1 MTIDLN
7 DPRWTAYALGEL
19 DDARD
24 RQELESV
31 LKESSEARE
40 FVEQIRHEAALLTE
54 ALRAEPCVSL
64 SNEQRNRIASRI
76 ARKPRF
82 RMRPAW
88 IAAAS
93 CAGVALALWII
104 TYELRKENRPDLRKT
119 VGVTQPV
126 GTSAPRGGEQT
137 AVQPQGAPAAQT
149 QPQTAAVPDSTKAH
163 AGTTSPPVEPQRSQM
178 ARLIGI
184 VKDPAGAVI
193 PGAVVRVTNDS
204 TGATKQSTTNEK
216 GEFLFGSLSPGTHTL
231 TAQMPGFTTERIT
244 QMGLAASESRT
255 MDLRLQVGQVAE
267 ALSVTGAVP
276 PMQTALSAVGQRAR
290 PQDATAAGRA
300 MTTEFAT
307 IQTVDGQAKEAANP
321 VLKDRRGG
329 AFNTEAY
336 DYISDNPFLDVS
348 QNPLSTF
355 SIDVDTASYSNV
367 RRFLN
372 SGRLPPK
379 DAVRIEELLNYFEY
393 DYQAPAGGK
402 PFSPNFEITEAPW
415 KPEHR
420 LLRIGLKA
428 RDIARNGRPPGN
440 LVFLLDV
447 SGSMDEPN
455 KLPLV
460 KQSMLLLLD
469 QLTEKDRVAI
479 VVYAGTSGLVL
490 PSTSGSQKQKI
501 RDAIDGLEAGGSTN
515 GASGIQLAYQTA
527 QENFIPSGVNRI
539 ILATDGDFNVGI
551 TNRGDLV
558 RLIEEKAKTGIFLTI
573 LGFGMGNYKDATLE
587 TLSGKGNG
595 NYAYIDE
602 LNEAKKVL
610 VEQINGTLVTVAK
623 DVKIQVEFNPRTV
636 GAYRLIGYENRVM
649 AKEDFNDD
657 AKDAGDM
664 GAGHAVTVLY
674 EIVPAGT
681 KSPGGPAVDPLK
693 YQKPTQLS
701 SASAGDEMLTMK
713 IRYKEPDQGKSLVLE
728 FAAGD
733 SGRKFSQGTPDYRFA
748 AAVAAFGMVLRD
760 SLHKG
765 SATLDAALEWAKQN
779 KGPDRNGYREEFI
792 RLIHRAISMQP

>member
-31 LKESSEARE
+31 LRQSSEARE
-40 FVEQIRHEAALLTE
+40 FVDQIRHEAASLSE
-54 ALRAEPCVSL
+54 ALRAEPCVLL

-76 ARKPRF
+76 TRKSRF
-82 RMRPAW
+82 GMRPAW
-88 IAAAS
+88 IAAS
-93 CAGVALALWII
+93 LCTGIALALWIT
-104 TYELRKENRPDLRKT
+104 TYESQKQNRPDQKT
-119 VGVTQPV
+119 VAAIQPA
-126 GTSAPRGGEQT
+126 TASAPRVIGQT
-137 AVQPQGAPAAQT
+137 AVQSQHIPAVPMQS
-149 QPQTAAVPDSTKAH
+149 PTAAVQKTKKTH
-163 AGTTSPPVEPQRSQM
+163 AAITLPPLGPQGSQM
-178 ARLIGI
+178 ARLMGT
-184 VKDPAGAVI
+184 VKDPTGAVI
-193 PGAVVRVTNDS
+193 PGAVVRVRNDS
-204 TGATKQSTTNEK
+204 TGVTTQSTTDEK
-216 GEFLFGSLSPGTHTL
+216 GEFLFGSLSPGMHTL
-231 TAQMPGFTTERIT
+231 TAQVPGFTTERIT
-244 QMGLAASESRT
+244 QMGLAAAESKT
-255 MDLRLQVGQVAE
+255 MDLRLELGHVTETV
-267 ALSVTGAVP
+267 SVDSGA
-276 PMQTALSAVGQRAR
+276 MQIQTALSRLAQPSAH
-290 PQDATAAGRA
+290 PQDAMRAGRIEA
-300 MTTEFAT
+300 GVFSAFQGVE
-307 IQTVDGQAKEAANP
+307 GQAKEAPKP

-329 AFNTEAY
+329 TFNTEAY
-336 DYISDNPFLDVS
+336 DYISDNPFQDVN

-379 DAVRIEELLNYFEY
+379 DAVRVEELLNYFEY
-393 DYQAPAGGK
+393 DYAAPSDGK

-428 RDIARNGRPPGN
+428 RDIAKNTRPPGN

-479 VVYAGTSGLVL
+479 VVYAGTSGLAL

-501 RDAIDGLEAGGSTN
+501 REAIDGLEAGGSTN

-527 QENFIPSGVNRI
+527 QENFIPGGVNRV
-539 ILATDGDFNVGI
+539 ILATDGDFNIGI
-551 TNRGDLV
+551 TNRGDLT
-558 RLIEEKAKTGIFLTI
+558 RLIEEKSKTGIFLTI
-573 LGFGMGNYKDATLE
+573 LGFGMGNYKDSTLE

-623 DVKIQVEFNPRTV
+623 DVKVQIEFNPRMV
-636 GAYRLIGYENRVM
+636 GAYRLIGYEDRVM

-664 GAGHAVTVLY
+664 GAGHVVTVLY
-674 EIVPAGT
+674 EIVPAGM
-681 KSPGGPAVDPLK
+681 KPPGTAGVDPLK
-693 YQKPTQLS
+693 YQEPTQLS
-701 SASAGDEMLTMK
+701 SASVGNEILTMK
-713 IRYKEPDQGKSLVLE
+713 IRYKEPDQGKSVVSE
-728 FAAGD
+728 FSAND
-733 SGRKFSQGTPDYRFA
+733 SGRKFSEGTQDYRFA

-760 SLHKG
+760 SPHKG
-765 SATLDAALEWAKQN
+765 SATLDAALEWAKQA

-792 RLIHRAISMQP
+792 RLIHRAISMRP